1 MEKRYFK
8 VDDQFGKHLATMVA
22 ETSEEMAEKIRRI
35 SEDEFQ
41 SAIGNIG
48 TFDIEE
54 HTYGCEVS
62 VAIEAVNADNVKE
75 IYVLNIERTF
85 LY

>member
-8 VDDQFGKHLATMVA
+8 VDDQFGKHLATMKADSV
-22 ETSEEMAEKIRRI
+22 SEATNKIRRI
-35 SEDEFQ
+35 CEDEYQ
-41 SAIGNIG
+41 SAISAVGVVDIDNVEYGN
-48 TFDIEE
+48 
-54 HTYGCEVS
+54 EVM
-62 VAIEAVNADNVKE
+62 VAVEAVNTDNVKE